1 MKKLPKKPVF
11 AQEGLKGFKYPLE
24 SSEVE
29 VYYVDVTQGHDTYI
43 ISKRCFHIYYVLKGE
58 GVFDIRN
65 RLTKVS
71 KGDLIE
77 VLPSTE
83 YTYSGNMRLLL
94 IMNPPW
100 FEGNEK
106 VTKRNPNVRM

>member
-1 MKKLPKKPVF
+1 MKKLPEKPAF
-11 AQEGLKGFKYPLE
+11 MQEGLKGFKYPLE
-24 SSEVE
+24 NSEVE

-43 ISKRCFHIYYVLKGE
+43 ISKKCFHIYYVLEGKGT
-58 GVFDIRN
+58 FDIGN
-65 RLTKVS
+65 CLTKTS
-71 KGDLIE
+71 KRDLIE
-77 VLPSTE
+77 VLPNTE

-106 VTKRNPNVRM
+106 VTKRNPDVN